1 MAARRNDKAE
11 AEFAAALDVLFRA
24 VLRATGRGVPGG
36 DTELTLSQ
44 YNVLSAVG
52 ERPSTVSEV
61 ARVADVAVPT
71 ATRALR
77 ALEQR
82 GFVRRRRKTGH
93 DGRVV
98 TIALT
103 DEGGKVLAEKTAWVR
118 ARQRAI
124 FDGLGDAERRTAA
137 GLLERIA
144 ADIDEL

>member
-1 MAARRNDKAE
+1 MGAPRNDKAE

-44 YNVLSAVG
+44 YN
-52 ERPSTVSEV
+52 
-61 ARVADVAVPT
+61 DVAVPT

-82 GFVRRRRKTGH
+82 GFVQRRRKPGH

-103 DEGGKVLAEKTAWVR
+103 DEGGKVLAEKAAWVR
-118 ARQRAI
+118 ARQRVL
-124 FDGLGDAERRTAA
+124 FDGLTPSEQRTAA
-137 GLLERIA
+137 RLLERIA
-144 ADIDEL
+144 ADIDDL